1 MGKKGPSALCTA
13 KTLIEKNTVIA
24 YACRTGTSNI
34 SLTFSSIYNNITCD
48 CVIDTDKRMKSN
60 TDEIISNCNNKAEL
74 FRFFAKSIIAMD
86 EDHITT
92 FNMLNN
98 LNVHHVTE

>member
-1 MGKKGPSALCTA
+1 MHCQNFDKK
-13 KTLIEKNTVIA
+13 KTVTV
-24 YACRTGTSNI
+24 YAHRTGTSNI
-34 SLTFSSIYNNITCD
+34 SLTFSSIFNNITHD

-74 FRFFAKSIIAMD
+74 FRFFAKSIIATD